1 MILPAAI
8 SLAALSALVAAAP
21 FSLPNGFP
29 SLGDAAL
36 HQVYEAAGGTLPNT
50 PLPTSLPADAVTTL
64 QVLAVNEIFEVAFF
78 SSLLANVTNGVDGY
92 TDLPLDKD
100 YVVSILTAVIAQEEL
115 HATGVNAILA
125 SANATTIPACNYMF
139 PTTDFVSAIALAD
152 LFTEVVLGTLQSVS
166 AQFATDGTTTQPLVP
181 LFASII
187 GQEAEQVGG
196 YRMIEGRIPSSAP
209 FLTTST
215 GELAFNA
222 IAQNF
227 IVPGSCDAVIKTI
240 GIPILD
246 TLAVV
251 GDMPG
256 DYNQTVTFTTSCTHT
271 TAGAD
276 FLAYI
281 SGQNTPV
288 VVPITNVQVNGDM
301 ATFSASLPFA
311 NGFAKGLTIAAI
323 VNTDTGLATAADVT
337 AAAFAG
343 PGLIQ
348 VD

>member
-1 MILPAAI
+1 
-8 SLAALSALVAAAP
+8 
-21 FSLPNGFP
+21 
-29 SLGDAAL
+29 
-36 HQVYEAAGGTLPNT
+36 
-50 PLPTSLPADAVTTL
+50 
-64 QVLAVNEIFEVAFF
+64 
-78 SSLLANVTNGVDGY
+78 
-92 TDLPLDKD
+92 
-100 YVVSILTAVIAQEEL
+100 
-115 HATGVNAILA
+115 
-125 SANATTIPACNYMF
+125 MF
-139 PTTDFVSAIALAD
+139 PTTTFISAIALAD
-152 LFTEVVLGTLQSVS
+152 LFTEVVLGTLQAVVT
-166 AQFATDGTTTQPLVP
+166 QFGMDGASTLPLVQ
-181 LFASII
+181 LFASVI

-227 IVPGSCDAVIKTI
+227 IVPGSCDSVIKTI

-251 GDMPG
+251 GNISG
-256 DYNQTVTFTTSCTHT
+256 SYNQTVTFTTSCTHT

-288 VVPITNVQVNGDM
+288 VVPITNVQVNGNM
-301 ATFSASLPFA
+301 ATFSASLPFS
-311 NGFAKGLTIAAI
+311 NGFAKGLTIAVI
-323 VNTDTGLATAADVT
+323 VNTNTGLANAANVT
-337 AAAFAG
+337 AAAIAG

-348 VD
+348 ID